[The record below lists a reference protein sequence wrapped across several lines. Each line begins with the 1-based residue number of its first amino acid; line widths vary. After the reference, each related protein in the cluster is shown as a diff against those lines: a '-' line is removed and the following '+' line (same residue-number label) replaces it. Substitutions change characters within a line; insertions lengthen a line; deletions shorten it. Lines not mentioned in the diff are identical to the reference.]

1 MRKIITMKSAAI
13 ILAAVFLI
21 SVIPIIALG
30 FYAFPAADDFSY
42 GAVTASAL
50 ADSGSFA
57 KAVGAAAEHTA
68 NVYQQWQGSFAAV
81 FLMTM
86 QPAIMGEGYYFLTTL
101 IMLAALVIGTLL
113 FLRELLMKCFGAD
126 AWQYLLISSI
136 ILIMTVHFCYYPAE
150 TFYWYNG
157 GIYYAFFYS
166 LSLVLGAAVMC
177 ALRISNKALKAVLT
191 VCSALLCMVIG
202 GGNYST
208 ALCVM
213 LILALTAA
221 ALALKKD
228 KRAIIVLVIFAAGM
242 AAFLFSVFAAGNTVR
257 QQAAGEST
265 NPVIAII
272 LSVVLGGYIALNS
285 LKLPVFLGFVCITPI
300 LYTLAKKSSFSF
312 KRPLWFTII
321 SFGVFC
327 AQCTPPIYGLGL
339 AVPERLLN
347 IIYFSFYI
355 LALLNIFVWCGYVSR
370 RSDGT
375 FVRKLLGMVKNNS
388 TAAFAA
394 LLVLFAALSVG
405 SCEIGKSESGA
416 VQISGLPLG
425 AEAIYELVTGEAEA
439 YRDTNIQRLE
449 ILQNSD
455 IKQAVL
461 PQYTAEPYLLYINDV
476 TTDTAD
482 WRNIAVAEYYDKIS
496 VELK

>member
-42 GAVTASAL
+42 GIVTASAL
-50 ADSGSFA
+50 SDGGSFA
-57 KAVGAAAEHTA
+57 EAVGTAAEHTA
-68 NVYQQWQGSFAAV
+68 SVYQQWQGSFSAV

-126 AWQYLLISSI
+126 VWQYLLISSI

-166 LSLVLGAAVMC
+166 LSLVLGAAVLC
-177 ALRISNKALKAVLT
+177 ALRISNKAPKTVLT

-221 ALALKKD
+221 ILVLKKD
-228 KRAIIVLVIFAAGM
+228 KKAIIVLIIFAVGIT
-242 AAFLFSVFAAGNTVR
+242 AFLFSVFAAGNAVR

-272 LSVVLGGYIALNS
+272 LSVILGGYISFNS

-312 KRPLWFTII
+312 KHPLWFTII

-355 LALLNIFVWCGYVSR
+355 LALLNIFVWCGYISR
-370 RSDGT
+370 RSDGA
-375 FVRKLLGMVKNNS
+375 FVRKLLGVVKNNS
-388 TAAFAA
+388 TAVFAA

-405 SCEIGKSESGA
+405 GCKIEKNENGA
-416 VQISGLPLG
+416 VQIRGLPLG

-439 YRDTNIQRLE
+439 YRDTNIKRLE

-461 PQYTAEPYLLYINDV
+461 PQYTAKPYLLYINDI
-476 TTDTAD
+476 TADTSD
-482 WRNIAVAEYYDKIS
+482 WRNIAVAKYYGKIN
-496 VELK
+496 VTLE

>member
-1 MRKIITMKSAAI
+1 MRRILTIKSAAI

-21 SVIPIIALG
+21 SVIPVIALG

-42 GAVTASAL
+42 GAVTASAM
-50 ADSGSFA
+50 ANGGGFA
-57 KAVGAAAEHTA
+57 EALGAAAEHTA
-68 NVYQQWQGSFAAV
+68 NVYRQWQGSFAAV

-86 QPAIMGEGYYFLTTL
+86 QPAVLGEGYYFLTTL
-101 IMLAALVIGTLL
+101 IILAALVIGTLL

-126 AWQYLLISSI
+126 VWQYLLISSI
-136 ILIMTVHFCYYPAE
+136 ILIMMVHFCYYPAE

-166 LSLVLGAAVMC
+166 LSLVLGAAVLC
-177 ALRISNKALKAVLT
+177 ALRTSYKALRIILS
-191 VCSALLCMVIG
+191 VCSALLCAIIG

-213 LILALTAA
+213 LILALSAA
-221 ALALKKD
+221 VLALKKD
-228 KRAIIVLVIFAAGM
+228 KRAIIVLAIFAVGM
-242 AAFLFSVFAAGNTVR
+242 TAFLFSVFAAGNAIR
-257 QQAAGEST
+257 QQSAGEST
-265 NPVIAII
+265 NPVIAVI
-272 LSVVLGGYIALNS
+272 LSFVLGGYITLNS

-327 AQCTPPIYGLGL
+327 AQCTPPIYGLGV

-355 LALLNIFVWCGYVSR
+355 LALLNIFVWCGYIAR
-370 RSDGT
+370 RYGGAFADKALCI
-375 FVRKLLGMVKNNS
+375 VNNNS
-388 TAAFAA
+388 TVVFAA
-394 LLVLFAALSVG
+394 MLTIFAALSIG
-405 SCEIGKSESGA
+405 GCKIGKSESGA

-425 AEAIYELVTGEAEA
+425 AEAVYELVTGEAKA
-439 YRDTNIQRLE
+439 YRDANIQRLE
-449 ILQNSD
+449 ILRNSD
-455 IKQAVL
+455 IKEVVL
-461 PQYTAEPYLLYINDV
+461 PQYTAKPYLLFINDITAD
-476 TTDTAD
+476 TTD

-496 VELK
+496 VVRE

>member
-30 FYAFPAADDFSY
+30 FYAFPAADDFNY
-42 GAVTASAL
+42 GIAAASAL
-50 ADSGSFA
+50 ADGGSLTE
-57 KAVGAAAEHTA
+57 AVGAAAEHTA
-68 NVYQQWQGSFAAV
+68 NVYRQWQGSFAAV

-126 AWQYLLISSI
+126 VWQYLLISSI

-166 LSLVLGAAVMC
+166 LSLALGAATLC
-177 ALRISNKALKAVLT
+177 ALRTSHKALRIFLT
-191 VCSALLCMVIG
+191 ICSALLCMVIG

-213 LILALTAA
+213 LILALAA
-221 ALALKKD
+221 AVLAFKKD
-228 KRAIIVLVIFAAGM
+228 KRAIIVLVIFAVGTV
-242 AAFLFSVFAAGNTVR
+242 AFLFSVFAAGNAVR

-265 NPVIAII
+265 NPVAAII
-272 LSVVLGGYIALNS
+272 LSVILGGYIALNS
-285 LKLPVFLGFVCITPI
+285 LKLPIFLGFVCITPI
-300 LYTLAKKSSFSF
+300 LYLLAKKSSFSF

-355 LALLNIFVWCGYVSR
+355 FALLNIFVWCGYISR
-370 RSDGT
+370 RFDSA
-375 FVRKLLGMVKNNS
+375 FVDKTLCIVKNNS
-388 TAAFAA
+388 TAVFAM
-394 LLVLFAALSVG
+394 LLTIFAALS
-405 SCEIGKSESGA
+405 IGGCKIDKNENGA

-425 AEAIYELVTGEAEA
+425 AEAIYELVTGEAKA

-449 ILQNSD
+449 ILQNGD
-455 IKQAVL
+455 IKEAVL
-461 PQYTAEPYLLYINDV
+461 PQYTAEPYLLYINDI
-476 TTDTAD
+476 TADTAD
-482 WRNIAVAEYYDKIS
+482 WRNTAVAEYYGKIS
-496 VELK
+496 VVLE